1 MNTVK
6 SLSANQ
12 ERVSWRTW
20 FAVVVL
26 GLSSFAIVTTEL
38 APIGLLSP
46 LAFEFGQTEGK
57 AGLVV
62 TAYAWIAAFAALLSA
77 TFLGR
82 IPRKPLLVGLMVVLA
97 LSSTVAALSANFSTL
112 LGARMIGALA
122 HGAFWAMIGSIGA
135 QLVPVRQVGLAT
147 SIIFGGVSVAS
158 VLGVPLANWLAQLD
172 GWRTAF
178 MVIAVLALGTAL
190 AIVLSVPRLAA
201 SPALGMDALTNV
213 LKNRTFRRI
222 YFATSCAITA
232 HFAAFTFIEPL
243 LSNALG
249 IQVNLIS
256 TLLLVFGI
264 AGVIGNF
271 ISGKLVDRHLKG
283 LVLASLALMAASV
296 LALGNVPIGGS
307 AFIVG
312 ALLLGW
318 GVGVAI
324 VFVGLQ
330 TWILRLAGQA
340 AMPASAIYVAI
351 FNAAIGAGAL
361 LGGAGSV
368 HDNFERID
376 GHCSDCHRRQPDSS
390 HADKTD
396 DFVVLHLAVEQFSQE
411 I

>member
-1 MNTVK
+1 MNATEV
-6 SLSANQ
+6 LRNQ
-12 ERVSWRTW
+12 ENVSWRTW
-20 FAVVVL
+20 LAVVAL
-26 GLSSFAIVTTEL
+26 GVSSFAIVTTEL

-46 LAFEFGQTEGK
+46 LAAEFGQTEGK

-62 TAYAWIAAFAALLSA
+62 TAYGWIAAFAALFSA
-77 TFLGR
+77 AFLGR

-97 LSSTVAALSANFSTL
+97 ISSVVAVLSPNFSTL

-135 QLVPVRQVGLAT
+135 QLVPARQVGLAT

-158 VLGVPLANWLAQLD
+158 VLGVPLANLITQLD

-178 MVIAVLALGTAL
+178 AVIAGLSLLTTL
-190 AIVLSVPRLAA
+190 AIALTVPRLSA
-201 SPALGMDALTNV
+201 SSALGMDALTSV
-213 LKNRTFRRI
+213 LKNRSFQRI
-222 YFATSCAITA
+222 YLATSCAITA

-243 LSNALG
+243 LSSALG
-249 IQVNLIS
+249 IQVNIIS
-256 TLLLVFGI
+256 VLLLIFGI

-271 ISGKLVDRHLKG
+271 ISGKLIDQHLKS
-283 LVLASLALMAASV
+283 LVLVSLALMAASV
-296 LALGNVPIGGS
+296 LVIGNLSVESS
-307 AFIVG
+307 AVIVG

-318 GVGVAI
+318 GAGVAI

-361 LGGAGSV
+361 LGG
-368 HDNFERID
+368 I
-376 GHCSDCHRRQPDSS
+376 
-390 HADKTD
+390 
-396 DFVVLHLAVEQFSQE
+396 VLSMTTLNGLMVIAAIAMVASL
-411 I
+411 IPVMLIKPLTS

>member
-1 MNTVK
+1 MNAIAG
-6 SLSANQ
+6 LNNQ
-12 ERVSWRTW
+12 ESVSWRTW
-20 FAVVVL
+20 LAIVAL
-26 GLSSFAIVTTEL
+26 GVSSFAIVTTEL

-46 LAFEFGQTEGK
+46 LAAEFGQTEGK

-62 TAYAWIAAFAALLSA
+62 TAYGWVAAVAALFSA

-97 LSSTVAALSANFSTL
+97 ISSVVAVLSPNFSTL
-112 LGARMIGALA
+112 LSARMIGALA

-135 QLVPVRQVGLAT
+135 QLVPTRQVGLAT

-158 VLGVPLANWLAQLD
+158 VLGVPLANLITQLD
-172 GWRTAF
+172 EWRTAF
-178 MVIAVLALGTAL
+178 AVIAGLSLLTAL
-190 AIVLSVPRLAA
+190 AIALTVPRLSA
-201 SPALGMDALTNV
+201 SSAVGINALTSV
-213 LKNRTFRRI
+213 LKNRSFQRI
-222 YFATSCAITA
+222 YLATSCAITA

-249 IQVNLIS
+249 IQVNIIS
-256 TLLLVFGI
+256 VLLLMFGI

-271 ISGKLVDRHLKG
+271 ISGKLIDRHLKS
-283 LVLASLALMAASV
+283 LVLISLALMAASV
-296 LALGNVPIGGS
+296 LVIGNLPVKSSPV
-307 AFIVG
+307 IVG

-318 GVGVAI
+318 GAGVAI

-361 LGGAGSV
+361 LGGIVLSMTTLNGLMIITSV
-368 HDNFERID
+368 AMAASLI
-376 GHCSDCHRRQPDSS
+376 PVMLI
-390 HADKTD
+390 KT
-396 DFVVLHLAVEQFSQE
+396 QTS
-411 I
+411 